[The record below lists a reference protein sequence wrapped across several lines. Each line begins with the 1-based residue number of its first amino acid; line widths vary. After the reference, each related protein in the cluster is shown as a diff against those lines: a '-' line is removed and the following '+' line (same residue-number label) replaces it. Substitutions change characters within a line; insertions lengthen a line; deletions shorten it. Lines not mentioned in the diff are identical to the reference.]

1 MSPSDTPRIGY
12 VLKMYPRFSET
23 FVLTEVLSLEEAGA
37 SLEIFSLRPPVDARF
52 HADLARV
59 QAPVTW
65 VDSSSVR
72 ASEAWQRLREAAT
85 RLPRLPGLL
94 PELLEADARDA
105 LQAVAVAD
113 AAVARGLDH
122 LHAHFGSV
130 ATTVA
135 RLAARLAGITY
146 SFTAHA
152 KDVFH
157 ESVDDDDLRQK
168 LRDAAAVVTVSAYNV
183 AHLRERFGADAGRVR
198 QVNNGIDLDAFA
210 WRSPRQRPRHV
221 VAVGR
226 LVEKKGF
233 GDLVEALHLLRA
245 SGDPVTCDVVGSGPL
260 LTELAARVA
269 ALGLTDR
276 VRLLGPRTQDE
287 VRAAVSAA
295 AVMAAPCVVG
305 DDGNRDGLPTVVLEA
320 MALGTPVVSTPVT
333 GIPEVVR
340 DGDTGLLVPERDPA
354 ALARALRRLLDDADL
369 RERTARAARSLV
381 ESGYDRR
388 DQARRLRAMH
398 AEVLAGGHRSRA
410 VEAVPA

>member
-72 ASEAWQRLREAAT
+72 ASEAWLRLRDAAA
-85 RLPRLPGLL
+85 RLPRLPGML

-157 ESVDDDDLRQK
+157 ESVDDDDLRRK

-183 AHLRERFGADAGRVR
+183 AHLRERFGDDAAGVR

-210 WRSPRQRPRHV
+210 WRSPRQRPQHV

-233 GDLVEALHLLRA
+233 GDLLDAVHLLAA

-260 LTELAARVA
+260 LEQLEARVET
-269 ALGLTDR
+269 LGLTDR
-276 VRLLGPRTQDE
+276 VRLLGPRTQGE
-287 VRAAVSAA
+287 VREAVAAA

-305 DDGNRDGLPTVVLEA
+305 DDGNRDGLPTVLLEA

-340 DGDTGLLVPERDPA
+340 DGDTGLIVPERDPA
-354 ALARALRRLLDDADL
+354 ALAVALRRLLDDADL
-369 RERTARAARSLV
+369 RERTARAARALV

-398 AEVLAGGHRSRA
+398 AEVLAGADRSRA